1 MTGAIE
7 GDKDSTWTKLRRRK
21 VVQWGLAYAAGA
33 WGLLQG
39 LQFLA
44 EAFDWSSRV
53 LQFGTLIALIGLPI
67 VLVLA
72 WYHGDRGHQRP
83 LRTEIAIL
91 ALLLLAGGAG
101 LWVYQRSIET
111 TAASAAKSATT
122 GAPAPS
128 ERKTSASV
136 AVLPFSNLSS
146 DPGERLSCRWY
157 RRDPDHPAGTGP
169 EAHGDRQ
176 DLRVLVQ
183 GPGRSTRA
191 TSSSRSGGSA

>member
-1 MTGAIE
+1 VTDASE
-7 GDKDSTWTKLRRRK
+7 GRMDSAWTKLRRRK

-53 LQFGTLIALIGLPI
+53 LQLGTLIALIGLPI

-101 LWVYQRSIET
+101 LWVYQRSIEST
-111 TAASAAKSATT
+111 GEPAAKSAATQ
-122 GAPAPS
+122 AAAPS

-136 AVLPFSNLSS
+136 AVLPFSNL
-146 DPGERLSCRWY
+146 
-157 RRDPDHPAGTGP
+157 
-169 EAHGDRQ
+169 
-176 DLRVLVQ
+176 
-183 GPGRSTRA
+183 
-191 TSSSRSGGSA
+191 